1 MGSRVDRPFLAQ
13 NRPVDVSG
21 IGQVPGLVE
30 ADMSKWG
37 ITLRSSVAVVLC
49 LLPNAVAWSQP
60 GPNGRPAQVRTV
72 QGSWVPVASIA
83 GFVGPLMETCAVTD
97 LSMAVLNDGKVIYT
111 GAFGPGA
118 SSSGAPLEP
127 LTVFRA
133 ASLSKPVFA
142 YLVMKLVD
150 RNLLDLDTPLFRYV
164 PKPVFTYP
172 GYQDLRYDRRYEVI
186 TARLVLSHQTGFP
199 NWRWQNPTERLDIR
213 FFPGKRFGYSGEGYQ
228 YLQFIVEKKLGKGLA
243 QIARDEVF
251 LPLGMTQTSFE
262 LEERFEGHIAADL
275 SRAPAFLKDKMRT
288 EASAAGS
295 LLTTAADYGR
305 FVTAVL
311 NGEGLSPRSGKEM
324 LRPQVRITSRRLLG
338 PEAAKTDDNT
348 TGLSWC
354 LGWGRFETG
363 LGDAIFHVGQE
374 TGCEN
379 YVVVFLREKVGMVIL
394 SAGEGREA
402 ISPKLVARVI
412 GDGYSPFH
420 WLGE

>member
-1 MGSRVDRPFLAQ
+1 MKRS
-13 NRPVDVSG
+13 
-21 IGQVPGLVE
+21 
-30 ADMSKWG
+30 G
-37 ITLRSSVAVVLC
+37 ITLRLSVAVVLS
-49 LLPNAVAWSQP
+49 LLPNSAVWSQP

-72 QGSWVPVASIA
+72 QGNWVPVASIA
-83 GFVGPLMETCAVTD
+83 GFVGPLMGTCGVSD
-97 LSMAVLNDGKVIYT
+97 LSMAVINDGRVVYT
-111 GAFGPGA
+111 GGFGPRA
-118 SSSGAPLEP
+118 SSPGATVEP

-150 RNLLDLDTPLFRYV
+150 RKLLDLDTPLFRYL
-164 PKPVFTYP
+164 PRPVFTYA
-172 GYQDLRYDRRYEVI
+172 GYEELRYDRRYEVI

-199 NWRWQNPTERLDIR
+199 NWRWQNPTERLGME

-228 YLQFIVEKKLGKGLA
+228 YLQFVVEKKLGKGLA
-243 QIARDEVF
+243 QIAREEVF

-262 LEERFEGHIAADL
+262 LEERFEGHVAANL
-275 SRAPAFLKDKMRT
+275 GEAPQFLKEKMRA

-295 LLTTAADYGR
+295 LLTTATDYGR

-311 NGEGLSPRSGKEM
+311 HGEGLSSKSVSEM

-338 PEAAKTDDNT
+338 PEATTADNNT
-348 TGLSWC
+348 PGLSWC

-374 TGCEN
+374 SGCEN

-420 WLGE
+420 WIGE

>member
-1 MGSRVDRPFLAQ
+1 M
-13 NRPVDVSG
+13 DVSG
-21 IGQVPGLVE
+21 IGQVPGPVE
-30 ADMSKWG
+30 ADMKRWG
-37 ITLRSSVAVVLC
+37 ITLRFSVAVVLFV
-49 LLPNAVAWSQP
+49 LPNSAVWSQP

-72 QGSWVPVASIA
+72 QGNWVPVASIA
-83 GFVGPLMETCAVTD
+83 GFVGPLMGTCGISD
-97 LSMAVLNDGKVIYT
+97 LSIAVINDGRVVYT
-111 GAFGPGA
+111 GGFGPRA
-118 SSSGAPLEP
+118 SSSGAAVEP

-150 RNLLDLDTPLFRYV
+150 RKLLGLDTPLFRYLSR
-164 PKPVFTYP
+164 PVFTYP
-172 GYQDLRYDRRYEVI
+172 GYEELRYDRRYEVI

-199 NWRWQNPTERLDIR
+199 NWRWQNPTEHLGIE

-228 YLQFIVEKKLGKGLA
+228 YLQFVLEKKLSKGLA
-243 QIARDEVF
+243 QIAREEVF

-275 SRAPAFLKDKMRT
+275 GGVPEFLKEKMRA

-295 LLTTAADYGR
+295 LLTTAMDYGR
-305 FVTAVL
+305 FVTAVMQ
-311 NGEGLSPRSGKEM
+311 GEGLSSKSAAEM

-338 PEAAKTDDNT
+338 PQAATTDDET

-354 LGWGRFETG
+354 LGWGRFETA

-402 ISPKLVARVI
+402 ISPRLVARVI

-420 WLGE
+420 WIGE